1 MKNIRRFILGSLF
14 IFCSS
19 ALHAES
25 EFLNSG
31 QVLPSTL
38 PFSEVVVVGDLLL
51 LSGQIGNLPGTLE
64 IVEGGIAGETR
75 QVMENI
81 RTSLNAHGY
90 DLTNLVKCTVFLADM
105 AEWDAFNQVY
115 ADYFEAGRYP
125 ARSAFGTSGL
135 AFNAR
140 VEVDCIGAKE

>member
-1 MKNIRRFILGSLF
+1 MNNIRRFILGSLF

-19 ALHAES
+19 ALYAES

-51 LSGQIGNLPGTLE
+51 LSGQIGNLPGTLD
-64 IVEGGIAGETR
+64 IAEGGIAGETR